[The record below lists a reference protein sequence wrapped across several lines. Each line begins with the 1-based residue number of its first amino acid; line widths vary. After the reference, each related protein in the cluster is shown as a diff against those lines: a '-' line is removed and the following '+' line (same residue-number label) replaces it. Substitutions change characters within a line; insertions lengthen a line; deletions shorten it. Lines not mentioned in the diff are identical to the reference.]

1 MMLPNFLVSRATWLF
16 FHRSLPQSS
25 RVENVAVSLTR
36 KFEHAQKEKKSI
48 VFRSCPFSSPQ
59 PAVFWSRGLE
69 TRGSPLVRY
78 KLYRVALERVWPILL
93 PEPLGL
99 ICTKRND
106 GTVASRM
113 GLQALVMLSL
123 SLSLSEKSF
132 IQWIALENPTFVQPG
147 PESDTV
153 TCTITTVNF
162 RFLSS

>member
-1 MMLPNFLVSRATWLF
+1 MLPNFLVSRATWLF

-48 VFRSCPFSSPQ
+48 VFRSCPFSSQQ

-123 SLSLSEKSF
+123 SLWKVIYPVDRARKSNVCAAGA
-132 IQWIALENPTFVQPG
+132 WMWH
-147 PESDTV
+147 SDMH
-153 TCTITTVNF
+153 NYDYY
-162 RFLSS
+162 L

>member
-1 MMLPNFLVSRATWLF
+1 MLPNFLVSRATRLF

-113 GLQALVMLSL
+113 GLQAL
-123 SLSLSEKSF
+123 SLSEKSF